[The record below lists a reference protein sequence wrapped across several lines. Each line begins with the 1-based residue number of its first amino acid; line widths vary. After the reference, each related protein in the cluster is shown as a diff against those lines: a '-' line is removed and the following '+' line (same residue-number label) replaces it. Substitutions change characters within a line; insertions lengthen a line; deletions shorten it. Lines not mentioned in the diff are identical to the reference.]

1 MSIHELQAP
10 AATPIPGVAHV
21 TLAGSD
27 HGLSQLSVWRQSMA
41 PGGCTPP
48 HSHDVEELVMCDA
61 GRGEIHIGGTVHAFR
76 AGQAI
81 VLPAGVPH
89 QIFTTGDEPL
99 VTTAVFPQTPVAVR
113 LPGGEPLELPWRT

>member
-1 MSIHELQAP
+1 MTIHDLQAP

-21 TLAGSD
+21 TLAGTE
-27 HGLSQLSVWRQSMA
+27 HGLSHLSVWRQSMA

-48 HSHDVEELVMCDA
+48 HCHDVEELVMCDA
-61 GRGEIHIGGTVHAFR
+61 GRGEIHIAGAVHAFR

-113 LPGGEPLELPWRT
+113 LPSGEPLELPCRT